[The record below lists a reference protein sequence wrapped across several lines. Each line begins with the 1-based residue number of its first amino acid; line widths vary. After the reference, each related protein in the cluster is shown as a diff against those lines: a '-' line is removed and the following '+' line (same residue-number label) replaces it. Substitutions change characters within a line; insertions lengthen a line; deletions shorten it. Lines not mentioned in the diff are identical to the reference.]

1 MVISYHDQ
9 TETEMVVGLLATSK
23 IILLI
28 IDNQVFL
35 KTLKILSQIYYYLN
49 QNPSLWALSIVLLIK

>member
-1 MVISYHDQ
+1 MVISYYDQ
-9 TETEMVVGLLATSK
+9 TETEMVVRLLATSK

-49 QNPSLWALSIVLLIK
+49 QNPSL